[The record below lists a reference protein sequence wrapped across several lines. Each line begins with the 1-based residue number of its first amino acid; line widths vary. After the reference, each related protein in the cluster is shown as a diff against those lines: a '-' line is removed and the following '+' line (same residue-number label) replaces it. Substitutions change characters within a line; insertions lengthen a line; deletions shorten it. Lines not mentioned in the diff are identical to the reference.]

1 MDNTNCVV
9 LVEPSSSG
17 ERFVLVSDDDDGTG
31 GGCGRSDGNDDDDDD
46 GGVEMMNRTGAG
58 VGVLVAATGGG
69 TVMESNRVGDPEGVD
84 VVGAVGGGPGVIK
97 IISACTADADSKYNS
112 DSTDNNCRRRLSGIG

>member
-1 MDNTNCVV
+1 MDNTNRVV
-9 LVEPSSSG
+9 LVEPSSSV
-17 ERFVLVSDDDDGTG
+17 ERFVLV
-31 GGCGRSDGNDDDDDD
+31 RSDGNDDDD

-69 TVMESNRVGDPEGVD
+69 TVTESNRVGDTEGVI

-97 IISACTADADSKYNS
+97 IISARTADADSKNNS
-112 DSTDNNCRRRLSGIG
+112 DNTDNNCRRRLSGFG